1 MVMVASDLNNPEFA
15 GATNPD
21 SRLVA
26 QFYSKPVKMN
36 HESQVQGR
44 PIFADVDYVRI
55 FVPGDSTSIMDA
67 PVREDHKARFPI
79 QWAHYQNK
87 HGGDA
92 KEIGTPLAQWP
103 RITPAQAEE
112 LRAIK
117 FYTVE
122 SVANASDANIQ
133 RIGMIAGM
141 SPYKFREHAQRFLQV
156 AKGDAVAQAAEEQV
170 AELKAANAKLQE
182 QMAEI
187 LERLNQQQA
196 QPEPLAQPEP
206 RKPGRPRKEA

>member
-36 HESQVQGR
+36 YESQVQGR

-170 AELKAANAKLQE
+170 EALKAANAKLQE

>member
-21 SRLVA
+21 ARLVA

-36 HESQVQGR
+36 FESQKQGR

-55 FVPGDSTSIMDA
+55 FVPGDATSIMDA
-67 PVREDHKARFPI
+67 PVREDHKARFPV

-112 LRAIK
+112 LRALK

-156 AKGDAVAQAAEEQV
+156 AEGDSVAQAAEARV
-170 AELKAANAKLQE
+170 KALEEENAKLRE
-182 QMAEI
+182 EMKAQMEEVRAMMS
-187 LERLNQQQA
+187 A
-196 QPEPLAQPEP
+196 QTKPADEAP
-206 RKPGRPRKEA
+206 RKPGRPRKDA

>member
-1 MVMVASDLNNPEFA
+1 MGMVASDLNNPEFA

-21 SRLVA
+21 ARLVVR
-26 QFYSKPVKMN
+26 FYSKPVKMN
-36 HESQVQGR
+36 FESEVQGR
-44 PIFADVDYVRI
+44 PIFADVDYVQI
-55 FVPGDSTSIMDA
+55 FVPGDSTSIHDT
-67 PVREDHKARFPI
+67 PVREDHKARFPL
-79 QWAHYQNK
+79 QWAHYMNK

-103 RITPAQAEE
+103 RVTPAQAEE
-112 LRAIK
+112 LRALK

-141 SPYKFREHAQRFLQV
+141 SPYKFREHAIRFLQV
-156 AKGDAVAQAAEEQV
+156 AADDAGALQADSRVKALEE
-170 AELKAANAKLQE
+170 ENAKLQA
-182 QMAEI
+182 QMQEI
-187 LERLNQQQA
+187 LARLNKPQA
-196 QPEPLAQPEP
+196 EQPEP